1 MCRGQ
6 TTTLS
11 SGTGCSHLEE
21 VQIRA
26 ESLATGLR
34 SRVSLNLNLVEDQ
47 DAAEHMA
54 RYLTWAAQAPKVPKA
69 QRNAKTPSPESPER
83 SRLRTGAASGV
94 AVAAEVL
101 GQAMVAMSRMQDR
114 FDRLNVAFQ
123 DLERNGGMASAF
135 NGERP
140 VAVDSAARAS
150 EATVQAAEC
159 CFAALKA
166 LPVSTVWVELPD
178 PISTADALEAA
189 AAILK
194 SGRLQL
200 AELEAFQVVTLNR
213 IEAQAKSASYRSG
226 PADFPVTGSPFTMAI
241 TEFPCGP
248 KLCSAS
254 GTYLWSEARGL
265 LKAFAAAHQIDREFG
280 ASILS
285 EVFHVFDDL
294 IDGLARI
301 LEELICLESET
312 DSMCPALLGAAQVQK
327 DLLEW
332 KLTLLDDE
340 ISQTQ
345 QCKLMEFVEVV
356 LAVGDA
362 LQAAI
367 AQLRRRR
374 QQVVEGMKASIEI
387 KAAMMPATEGEAPQL
402 KNFVETTV
410 VRELK
415 KQLSKIISEAK
426 DVKVKVAKRSKA
438 AATGTGDTGGDAPE
452 AAEAEDKLIPGAHKE
467 EEAEESDKK
476 AKKKRRRILGAE
488 DKAEE
493 EERVAD
499 AMDAEADGGDEE
511 EESLSSGFYTSVD
524 GDDEKAIE
532 DPDEQELEGAEGTKG
547 NEEEDEEGAN
557 EEKPEK
563 DEDEEQECEEDAPA
577 EGGDDMTSPKG
588 KRAKKGDTGGTKE
601 EREEDEKDGGS
612 GGMQKAKTGTQEGS
626 KNRKTKPGSSA
637 RQLGDKAASLQKQA
651 EKDLAEALKEDN
663 LVWRSELRGDS
674 MSIIVNH
681 NHSQCPHSLF
691 VGEVLR
697 GVLSTATLQ
706 DIRDPACD
714 GVEAVHVK
722 VENDKVSLECEAIN
736 LFGLL
741 CLPPTLVAHS
751 QIYTNNLR
759 TAQGPGARSD
769 ASHRL
774 QHVLETFGVEA
785 ARASVVREV
794 RGVFGHYGIQ
804 VDHRHLSLIADYMA
818 QAGGLRPFNRMGM
831 VHCTSPLLQM
841 SYETTMQFLSGACK
855 EDLLDNMISP
865 ASAIVLGQ
873 PPAVGTGV
881 VNLLVDLDPP
891 DPPWKKQRRFKMQCK
906 YKHSQRNVMEPD
918 HGPVEPE
925 QVWSFETLCTSD
937 WRRFRTAYLGAM
949 RDSPDAFTASLETEE
964 AHLVEK
970 WQERIQQSV
979 VVFCASAGCDVGFAW
994 VLRRGDAVTLGLW
1007 VAPEHRCRGIGAAL
1021 LDAAI
1026 QWARSV
1032 GARRVSLNV
1041 ADGAQTL
1048 ARLGTRCVSLR
1059 VPLG

>member
-34 SRVSLNLNLVEDQ
+34 SRVPLNLNLVEDQ

-387 KAAMMPATEGEAPQL
+387 KAAMMPATEGEAPQS
-402 KNFVETTV
+402 
-410 VRELK
+410 
-415 KQLSKIISEAK
+415 QLF
-426 DVKVKVAKRSKA
+426 
-438 AATGTGDTGGDAPE
+438 
-452 AAEAEDKLIPGAHKE
+452 
-467 EEAEESDKK
+467 
-476 AKKKRRRILGAE
+476 
-488 DKAEE
+488 
-493 EERVAD
+493 AD
-499 AMDAEADGGDEE
+499 
-511 EESLSSGFYTSVD
+511 
-524 GDDEKAIE
+524 
-532 DPDEQELEGAEGTKG
+532 
-547 NEEEDEEGAN
+547 
-557 EEKPEK
+557 
-563 DEDEEQECEEDAPA
+563 
-577 EGGDDMTSPKG
+577 
-588 KRAKKGDTGGTKE
+588 
-601 EREEDEKDGGS
+601 
-612 GGMQKAKTGTQEGS
+612 
-626 KNRKTKPGSSA
+626 
-637 RQLGDKAASLQKQA
+637 
-651 EKDLAEALKEDN
+651 
-663 LVWRSELRGDS
+663 
-674 MSIIVNH
+674 
-681 NHSQCPHSLF
+681 
-691 VGEVLR
+691 
-697 GVLSTATLQ
+697 
-706 DIRDPACD
+706 
-714 GVEAVHVK
+714 
-722 VENDKVSLECEAIN
+722 
-736 LFGLL
+736 
-741 CLPPTLVAHS
+741 
-751 QIYTNNLR
+751 
-759 TAQGPGARSD
+759 
-769 ASHRL
+769 
-774 QHVLETFGVEA
+774 
-785 ARASVVREV
+785 
-794 RGVFGHYGIQ
+794 
-804 VDHRHLSLIADYMA
+804 
-818 QAGGLRPFNRMGM
+818 
-831 VHCTSPLLQM
+831 
-841 SYETTMQFLSGACK
+841 
-855 EDLLDNMISP
+855 
-865 ASAIVLGQ
+865 
-873 PPAVGTGV
+873 
-881 VNLLVDLDPP
+881 
-891 DPPWKKQRRFKMQCK
+891 
-906 YKHSQRNVMEPD
+906 
-918 HGPVEPE
+918 
-925 QVWSFETLCTSD
+925 
-937 WRRFRTAYLGAM
+937 
-949 RDSPDAFTASLETEE
+949 
-964 AHLVEK
+964 
-970 WQERIQQSV
+970 
-979 VVFCASAGCDVGFAW
+979 
-994 VLRRGDAVTLGLW
+994 
-1007 VAPEHRCRGIGAAL
+1007 
-1021 LDAAI
+1021 
-1026 QWARSV
+1026 
-1032 GARRVSLNV
+1032 
-1041 ADGAQTL
+1041 
-1048 ARLGTRCVSLR
+1048 
-1059 VPLG
+1059 